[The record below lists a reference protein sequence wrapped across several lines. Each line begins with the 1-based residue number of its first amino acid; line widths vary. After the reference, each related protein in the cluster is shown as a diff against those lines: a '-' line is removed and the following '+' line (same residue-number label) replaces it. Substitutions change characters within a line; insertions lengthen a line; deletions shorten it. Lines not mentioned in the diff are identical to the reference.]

1 MARGGEYRIVNF
13 HGIGAPLRELEP
25 GEADYWLSRD
35 RFLAI
40 LDRIAGHPAR
50 QRIYITFDDG
60 NASDLLIAAPELR
73 RRGLRA
79 EFFVLTG
86 RIGQAGSL
94 SADDIRTLIAL
105 GMRIGS
111 HGIGHRDWTRLT
123 TGELH
128 YELEASKAQL
138 EEICGCPVNTASMPF
153 GWYNG
158 AVLKQ
163 IRNAGYR
170 AAYSSGGGSA
180 KVEGFLKPRNS
191 VRSETADSW
200 LDDVLSGK
208 IPFWRKLRNAA
219 RTKFRV

>member
-1 MARGGEYRIVNF
+1 M
-13 HGIGAPLRELEP
+13 RELEP
-25 GEADYWLSRD
+25 GEADYWVSHD
-35 RFLAI
+35 RFLTI
-40 LDRIAGHPAR
+40 LDRIASHPAR
-50 QRIYITFDDG
+50 ERISITFDDG

-73 RRGLRA
+73 QRGLRA
-79 EFFVLTG
+79 QFFVLTG
-86 RIGQAGSL
+86 RIGKEGSL
-94 SADDIRTLIAL
+94 TADDIRTLIAL
-105 GMRIGS
+105 EMRIGS
-111 HGIGHRDWTRLT
+111 HGVGHRDWTRLT
-123 TGELH
+123 ANELL
-128 YELEASKAQL
+128 YELESSKAQL
-138 EEICGCPVNTASMPF
+138 EQICDRPVNAASMPF